1 MPREKKPRLKRRKDG
16 RYKCKFQ
23 GVQFYGKT
31 PEEAFALRDAFK
43 ESVSRGFSSRT
54 TVIDYSLPWLKR
66 TFPTVANSTY
76 AGLAIHLQHLIDSIG
91 EKQIAEV
98 VPSDIKSVY
107 SEHYA
112 GLSASYAKSARQL
125 YCSLFDSAVADGL
138 CRSNPAREKT
148 AKPHKGNKPKDR
160 VLTPQ
165 ERRWIETLCT
175 GHRAFPAVMSMLY
188 AGLRPQEVKAIDIDR
203 DVDFINDTITVRKTA
218 HTDSDNAQKYAFT
231 SEGKTELANRSIP
244 LFPPL
249 KQALKGK
256 HGLLI
261 TSAHGKSVTKTTW
274 RVAWNSYITE
284 METAINGIQRRW
296 YGRTKEHKAILE
308 ESERLE
314 KANKKKEAETMRRKI
329 PEWIDF
335 DIVPYTLRHAFC
347 AFCRDAGVDLNTCRR
362 WMGHADAQ
370 MILKVYDSVS
380 EDRADAERKKVENWL
395 IGVQNGVQ
403 PEITDRRKVE

>member
-16 RYKCKFQ
+16 RFKCKFQ

-31 PEEAFALRDAFK
+31 PEEAFALRDAYK
-43 ESVSRGFSSRT
+43 ESVNKGFGSRT

-91 EKQIAEV
+91 GKRIAEV
-98 VPSDIKSVY
+98 VPSDIKAVY
-107 SEHYA
+107 STHYA
-112 GLSASYAKSARQL
+112 GLSASYTKSARQL

-160 VLTPQ
+160 VLSPQ
-165 ERRWIETLCT
+165 ERYWIETLCT
-175 GHRAFPAVMSMLY
+175 NHRAFPAVMTMLY

-203 DVDFINDTITVRKTA
+203 DVDFINDTITVRMTA
-218 HTDSDNAQKYAFT
+218 HTDAQNAQKYAF
-231 SEGKTELANRSIP
+231 SGDGKTELANRSLP

-261 TSAHGKSVTKTTW
+261 TSAHGEPVTKTTW

-296 YGRTKEHKAILE
+296 YGRTKEQK
-308 ESERLE
+308 RLATE
-314 KANKKKEAETMRRKI
+314 GKLPA
-329 PEWIDF
+329 WIDF

-347 AFCRDAGVDLNTCRR
+347 ANVCRDAGVDLNTCRR
-362 WMGHADAQ
+362 WLGHADAQ

-395 IGVQNGVQ
+395 IGVQSGVQ
-403 PEITDRRKVE
+403 PEITDRRKVEE

>member
-23 GVQFYGKT
+23 GMQFYGNT
-31 PEEAFALRDAFK
+31 PEEAFALREAYK
-43 ESVSRGFSSRT
+43 ESVNKGFSSRT

-91 EKQIAEV
+91 GKRIGEV

-148 AKPHKGNKPKDR
+148 AKPHKGNKPKER
-160 VLTPQ
+160 VLAPQ

-175 GHRAFPAVMSMLY
+175 NHRAFPAVMAMLY
-188 AGLRPQEVKAIDIDR
+188 AGLRPQEVKAMNIDR
-203 DVDFINDTITVRKTA
+203 DVDFINNTITVRMTA
-218 HTDSDNAQKYAFT
+218 HTDAQNAQKYAF
-231 SEGKTELANRSIP
+231 SGDGKTELANRSIP
-244 LFPPL
+244 LFLPL

-261 TSAHGKSVTKTTW
+261 TSAHGEPVTKTTW
-274 RVAWNSYITE
+274 RVAWRSYITE

-296 YGRTKEHKAILE
+296 YGKTKEQK
-308 ESERLE
+308 RL
-314 KANKKKEAETMRRKI
+314 AAEGKL

-347 AFCRDAGVDLNTCRR
+347 ANVCRDAGVDLNTCRR

-380 EDRADAERKKVENWL
+380 EDRADAERKRVENWL

>member
-23 GVQFYGKT
+23 GVQFYGNT
-31 PEEAFALRDAFK
+31 PEEAFALRDAYK
-43 ESVSRGFSSRT
+43 ESVNKGFSSRT

-76 AGLAIHLQHLIDSIG
+76 TGLAIHLQHLIDSIG
-91 EKQIAEV
+91 EKRIGEV
-98 VPSDIKSVY
+98 VPSDIKEVY
-107 SEHYA
+107 STHYA

-148 AKPHKGNKPKDR
+148 AKPHKGNKPKER
-160 VLTPQ
+160 VLAPQ
-165 ERRWIETLCT
+165 ERRWIETICT
-175 GHRAFPAVMSMLY
+175 GHRAFPAVMAMLY

-203 DVDFINDTITVRKTA
+203 DIDFINDIITVRKTA

-231 SEGKTELANRSIP
+231 GEGKTDWSNRSIP

-261 TSAHGKSVTKTTW
+261 TSAHGEPVTKTTW

-296 YGRTKEHKAILE
+296 YGRTTEQK
-308 ESERLE
+308 RL
-314 KANKKKEAETMRRKI
+314 AAEGKL

-380 EDRADAERKKVENWL
+380 EDRADAERKRVENWL

-403 PEITDRRKVE
+403 PEITNRRKVEG

>member
-23 GVQFYGKT
+23 GVQFYGNT
-31 PEEAFALRDAFK
+31 PEEAFALREAYK
-43 ESVSRGFSSRT
+43 ESVNRGFSSRT

-76 AGLAIHLQHLIDSIG
+76 TGLAIHLQHLVDSIG
-91 EKQIAEV
+91 GKRIAEV
-98 VPSDIKSVY
+98 VPSDIKAVY
-107 SEHYA
+107 STHYA

-148 AKPHKGNKPKDR
+148 AKPHKGNKPKER
-160 VLTPQ
+160 VLAPQ

-175 GHRAFPAVMSMLY
+175 GHRAFPAVMMMLY

-203 DVDFINDTITVRKTA
+203 DVDFINDTITVRMTA
-218 HTDSDNAQKYAFT
+218 HTDAQNAQKYAF
-231 SEGKTELANRSIP
+231 SGEGKTELANRSIP

-249 KQALKGK
+249 KQALSGK

-261 TSAHGKSVTKTTW
+261 TSAHGKPVTKTTW
-274 RVAWNSYITE
+274 RVAWRSYITE

-296 YGRTKEHKAILE
+296 YGRTTEQK
-308 ESERLE
+308 RL
-314 KANKKKEAETMRRKI
+314 AAEGKL

-347 AFCRDAGVDLNTCRR
+347 TMCRDAQPQQVDINTCRR

-370 MILKVYDSVS
+370 MILTVYDSVS
-380 EDRADAERKKVENWL
+380 EDRSDSERKKIENWL

-403 PEITDRRKVE
+403 PEITNRRKAEE